1 MTRLPHQHLDALRTR
16 LRADQVSTK
25 TPDLQAHS
33 RDEST
38 HDPCLPDVVVFAE
51 STEDVA
57 QLLRY
62 CNGARI
68 PVVAWGAGTS
78 LEANPMALRGGVV
91 LDCSRMNTIVETRA
105 DDLQATVQPGVCH
118 VELNRRLS
126 RHGLFFPPD
135 PGASCSIAGMVANN
149 AAGIRGFK
157 YGATRNWV
165 LELKVALA
173 DGETIRTGT
182 RAMRSASGY
191 DLTRL
196 FVGSE
201 GTLGVFTEI
210 TLKLAGIPPEVSA
223 ATASFGSLAEASQ
236 AVVDL
241 VQAGLTPTAL
251 ELMDAVA
258 VRQINAFKGLDLPE
272 GPLLFLEFSG
282 TTPAVAEDV
291 ELAQSVCEDR
301 GCQRYQPAV
310 GHAERDRLWDARHE
324 AYYAAV
330 ADDPDRPS
338 IITDVA
344 VPVSHLPTLI
354 GYAQDQLE
362 AHGLS
367 GPIHCHAGDGNF
379 HVVAFYDEDRASA
392 VHAFNQAL
400 VERALSVGGTATGE
414 HGVGSGKIKFMEA
427 EHGASYDWMRKV
439 KELFDPNGILNPG
452 KIFG

>member
-1 MTRLPHQHLDALRTR
+1 MSRLSSQHLDALGAR
-16 LRADQVSTK
+16 LRADQVSTT
-25 TPDLQAHS
+25 TPDLQAHC

-62 CNGARI
+62 CNEARI
-68 PVVAWGAGTS
+68 PVTAWGAGTS
-78 LEANPMALRGGVV
+78 LEANPMALQGGVV
-91 LDCSRMNTIVETRA
+91 LDCSRMNAIVEVRA
-105 DDLQATVQPGVCH
+105 DDLQVTVEPGVYH
-118 VELNRRLS
+118 TDLNERLS
-126 RHGLFFPPD
+126 RQGLVFPPD
-135 PGASCSIAGMVANN
+135 PGAPCSIAGMVANN

-165 LELKVALA
+165 LELEVVLA
-173 DGETIRTGT
+173 GGEVIRTGT

-223 ATASFGSLAEASQ
+223 ATASFESLADASQ

-258 VRQINAFKGLDLPE
+258 VRQINAFKNLQLPE

-282 TTPAVAEDV
+282 TKPAVAEDV
-291 ELAQSVCEDR
+291 QLAQSVCEDR
-301 GCQRYQPAV
+301 GCVRYQPAM
-310 GHAERDRLWDARHE
+310 GREERNRLWDARHE

-330 ADDPDRPS
+330 ADNPDKQS

-344 VPVSHLPTLI
+344 VPVSQLPTLI
-354 GYAQDQLE
+354 DFAQAQLD

-367 GPIHCHAGDGNF
+367 GPIHAHAGDGNF
-379 HVVAFYDEDRASA
+379 HVVAFYDEDHASA

-400 VERALSVGGTATGE
+400 VDRALSVGGTATGE

-427 EHGASYDWMRKV
+427 EHGASYAWMREV

-452 KIFG
+452 KIFE